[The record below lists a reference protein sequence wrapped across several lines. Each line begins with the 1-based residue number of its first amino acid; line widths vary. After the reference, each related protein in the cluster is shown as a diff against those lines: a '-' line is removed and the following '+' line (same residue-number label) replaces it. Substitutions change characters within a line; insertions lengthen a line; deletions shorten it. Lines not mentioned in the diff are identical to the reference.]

1 MVSSSCNLAMNHTT
15 LPASPGVNGWCTSL
29 SSTPPPIAW
38 GTSWKALPGE
48 GLGCP
53 LFVGGRLYTVHTH
66 TYMGVGQNLFIIN
79 SNGMNIHLPAIL
91 MFTRGTRFWHTAI
104 YIYIHVYYESWFY
117 HILVL
122 GSFYFQNGSN
132 DNHRRA
138 GIVVECGSP
147 TATGSTGPLSLSA
160 QNLAFATCLQSS
172 WCPLI
177 LQFYWDL
184 PKIFVLLQWELKNVC
199 WSMRFATAPA
209 LLFSSGQLADRRR
222 VQRKSKKRK
231 PRTS

>member
-1 MVSSSCNLAMNHTT
+1 MRQLSSALNPIKSHLFLGEITIFLWFPMVSSSCNLAMNHTT

-104 YIYIHVYYESWFY
+104 YIYTYIMNP
-117 HILVL
+117 
-122 GSFYFQNGSN
+122 GS
-132 DNHRRA
+132 
-138 GIVVECGSP
+138 I
-147 TATGSTGPLSLSA
+147 
-160 QNLAFATCLQSS
+160 
-172 WCPLI
+172 
-177 LQFYWDL
+177 
-184 PKIFVLLQWELKNVC
+184 IF
-199 WSMRFATAPA
+199 
-209 LLFSSGQLADRRR
+209 
-222 VQRKSKKRK
+222 
-231 PRTS
+231 

>member
-1 MVSSSCNLAMNHTT
+1 MGGARAWVPHRRPLPGGQAERPFRAKGWAAHFLSGVACILYIHTHIWGWVKT
-15 LPASPGVNGWCTSL
+15 YLLSILMGWTSIYQLFWCSPGVQGFDT
-29 SSTPPPIAW
+29 
-38 GTSWKALPGE
+38 LP
-48 GLGCP
+48 
-53 LFVGGRLYTVHTH
+53 
-66 TYMGVGQNLFIIN
+66 
-79 SNGMNIHLPAIL
+79 
-91 MFTRGTRFWHTAI
+91 